1 MLENYRRIKN
11 DQRKYFNEV
20 KRMSK
25 ISEVLSV
32 AYDSGDEDI
41 SCLVVAKKRDG
52 EFTVLNEFHGAE
64 ADKLYHDLLNRGK
77 EE

>member
-1 MLENYRRIKN
+1 
-11 DQRKYFNEV
+11 
-20 KRMSK
+20 MSK

-41 SCLVVAKKRDG
+41 SCIVVARKEYDK
-52 EFTVLNEFHGAE
+52 FTVLNVFRGAE
-64 ADKLYHDLLNRGK
+64 ADKLYHELVKQKGDA

>member
-1 MLENYRRIKN
+1 
-11 DQRKYFNEV
+11 
-20 KRMSK
+20 MSK

-41 SCLVVAKKRDG
+41 SCLVVARKTYGK
-52 EFTVLNEFHGAE
+52 FTVLNEFRGEE
-64 ADKLYHDLLNRGK
+64 ADKLYHELVNMRGK